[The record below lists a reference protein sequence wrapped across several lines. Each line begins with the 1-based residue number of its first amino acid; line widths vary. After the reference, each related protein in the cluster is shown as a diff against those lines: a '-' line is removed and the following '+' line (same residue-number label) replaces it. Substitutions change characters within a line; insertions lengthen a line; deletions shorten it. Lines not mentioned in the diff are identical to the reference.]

1 MHAALLAEVCEKR
14 WHAPTYPNGATALNG
29 RQRAVRLPF
38 PACLPP
44 LDHPLPPGVPVTT
57 LAPTLAHIGSP
68 NNPWIGV
75 MTVSAWVL
83 LVVFALVV
91 ADRIELEAPGDLLL
105 PLAAVVLVAGLT
117 GSLGDVINDQGPW
130 AVPAGLVVL
139 IALLWAA
146 FGDLDLTWGAR
157 STYLV
162 IGAAVV
168 AAVALYAPLEGLWF
182 PTGEDDQ
189 PLPALEDAEVAAEVV
204 EPLDE
209 DGTVVVRVT
218 LDSATFG
225 DNTGGE
231 RPTDPETG
239 LTPRFQVGPVYL
251 TPPVPE
257 ECVEQEACTQA
268 DFELTLP
275 SGFVT
280 DPPESLVVELLTA
293 DRKPFAPP
301 LQTRFDLTTSTEQ

>member
-1 MHAALLAEVCEKR
+1 M
-14 WHAPTYPNGATALNG
+14 PT
-29 RQRAVRLPF
+29 F
-38 PACLPP
+38 
-44 LDHPLPPGVPVTT
+44 VPV
-57 LAPTLAHIGSP
+57 LAHIGSP

-75 MTVSAWVL
+75 MTVASWVL
-83 LVVFALVV
+83 LVVFVLVV
-91 ADRIELEAPGDLLL
+91 VDRIEVRAPGDLLL

-139 IALLWAA
+139 VALLWAA
-146 FGDLDLTWGAR
+146 FGDLDLSWGR
-157 STYLV
+157 RPTYVV
-162 IGAAVV
+162 IAAAAV

-182 PTGEDDQ
+182 PTDEDDQ
-189 PLPALEDAEVAAEVV
+189 PLPALQDAEVTAEVV
-204 EPLDE
+204 EPLGE

-225 DNTGGE
+225 DNVGGE
-231 RPTDPETG
+231 RPADPETG

-257 ECVEQEACTQA
+257 ECVEQEACTEA
-268 DFELTLP
+268 EFELTLP
-275 SGFVT
+275 SGFVS

-301 LQTRFDLTTSTEQ
+301 LQTRFDLPTSTEQ